1 MGRFFAALAIGV
13 LVAFG
18 LSFLIGGFALIA
30 GLVVFGVAC
39 TLLLKPS
46 PPPSPDDVPLGGA
59 IVASLVLGAAA
70 APLVR
75 RRRETWREARE
86 RERENIDH
94 AAGAA
99 VAAVE
104 AAGTAIDLGKA
115 YVENVVDYLGDD

>member
-13 LVAFG
+13 LAAFG

-30 GLVVFGVAC
+30 GLVVFGIAC

-46 PPPSPDDVPLGGA
+46 PRPSPDEVPLGGA
-59 IVASLVLGAAA
+59 LIATLVLGAAA
-70 APLVR
+70 VPLVR
-75 RRRETWREARE
+75 RHPRETWREAQE
-86 RERENIDH
+86 RKMENLEDAAGTALD

-99 VAAVE
+99 VE
-104 AAGTAIDLGKA
+104 LGAA